1 MNDTVCGEGCTPCDN
16 VDTPTELVLPLKA
29 TTNVWVRQKQCCD
42 FFAWTVAKRKWSQP
56 LSGYAFCFLHIYLS
70 VNNHTRQR
78 EQFQTTFFGSHTI
91 RWNKLKLLKVSLQFS
106 AYESTFQFTTNP
118 CSIFIPQTTIA
129 AHRRVDMH
137 IKRSPADIITP
148 LIKLCSS
155 RCRMFCSSVRL
166 GLSIQNILRLE

>member
-1 MNDTVCGEGCTPCDN
+1 MSGCDRNNAVISLHEQLQKESGHNPYRAMTFVSCTSTSKCKQSYSSKGTV
-16 VDTPTELVLPLKA
+16 
-29 TTNVWVRQKQCCD
+29 
-42 FFAWTVAKRKWSQP
+42 S
-56 LSGYAFCFLHIYLS
+56 
-70 VNNHTRQR
+70 NHL
-78 EQFQTTFFGSHTI
+78 FGSHTI
-91 RWNKLKLLKVSLQFS
+91 RWNKLRLLKVSLQFS

-118 CSIFIPQTTIA
+118 CSIFIPQNTIA
-129 AHRRVDMH
+129 AQRRVDMH